1 MKRIRAVAWD
11 VDGTLVDSEPLHHR
25 LLVAASNRWG
35 VDLGDLPDQAFRGV
49 HIADVWIALKP
60 RMPDA
65 LHESEWIAAIAA
77 HYIENCRELEP
88 LPGVVETIAA
98 LALREI
104 PQVCVSNSHRTI
116 VTVNL
121 EAVGIL
127 PQIGFIVPLDD
138 VVRGKPDPEP
148 YSRAAS
154 WLKLAPG
161 EVLAV
166 EDSAAG
172 VASASGAGLQVALY
186 GAEAGV
192 VPDGVVRIASPV
204 DILRLPG
211 LS

>member
-25 LLVAASNRWG
+25 ALVAASSHWG

-60 RMPDA
+60 RMPDG
-65 LHESEWIAAIAA
+65 LDKSEWIAAITA
-77 HYIENCRELEP
+77 HYIENRGELEP

-121 EAVGIL
+121 EALGIL
-127 PQIGFIVPLDD
+127 PQIDFIVALDD
-138 VVRGKPDPEP
+138 VVKGKPDPEP
-148 YSRAAS
+148 YSRATS
-154 WLKLAPG
+154 WLRLAPG

-172 VASASGAGLQVALY
+172 VASAFGAGLRVALC
-186 GAEAGV
+186 GAEAGPV
-192 VPDGVVRIASPV
+192 REDLVRIASPV

>member
-25 LLVAASNRWG
+25 ALVAASSRLG

-49 HIADVWIALKP
+49 HVADVWSALKP

-77 HYIENCRELEP
+77 HYIENCREQEP

-98 LALREI
+98 LFLREI

-116 VTVNL
+116 VTANL
-121 EAVGIL
+121 EALGIM
-127 PQIGFIVPLDD
+127 PQIDFIVALDD
-138 VVRGKPDPEP
+138 VIKGKPDPEP
-148 YSRAAS
+148 YSRAMS

-172 VASASGAGLQVALY
+172 VASASVAGLQIALY
-186 GAEAGV
+186 GAEAGA
-192 VPDGVVRIASPV
+192 VPDSVMRIASAS